1 MAHRILNIGSS
12 NIDFIMKMERLPR
25 VGESIT
31 DAVFVQTYGG
41 KGANQALAAARA
53 GGDVTFVNCVGDDEF
68 APRMLAGM
76 QSDGVD
82 VSNVQ
87 VVQGALSGT
96 ALVMIGDDGNNYL
109 SIAPGANYNLTPPV
123 LEAID
128 GLFSDVAVI
137 MLQYEIPAESLYWI
151 IKRAE
156 ELRIDVIWNL
166 APAREIDMSYIRRVR
181 YLVVN
186 ETEGEFLSGV
196 PFRSPDDAPAVAAR
210 LVEMGASTVILTM
223 GHHGSY
229 LLDGDLAVTVPAH
242 PVDAVDATAAGDCY
256 CGALAVAL
264 AEGRAIREAVTFAS
278 VAAGLSASR
287 LGAQPSLPYRDEI
300 DRAIAGQ
307 NGQ

>member
-1 MAHRILNIGSS
+1 MTQRILNIGSS

-25 VGESIT
+25 VGESVT
-31 DAVFVQTYGG
+31 AAAFVQTYGG

-53 GGDVTFVNCVGDDEF
+53 GGRVSFVNCVGDDEF

-76 QSDGVD
+76 RADGVD

-87 VVQGALSGT
+87 VVEGTPSGT
-96 ALVMIGDDGNNYL
+96 ALIMIGKGGDNYL
-109 SIAPGANYNLTPPV
+109 SVAPGANYHVTPPV
-123 LEAID
+123 LEAMD
-128 GLFSDVAVI
+128 GLFDDVAVI
-137 MLQYEIPAESLYWI
+137 MLQYEIPVESLYWVI
-151 IKRAE
+151 DRAE
-156 ELRIDVIWNL
+156 EHRIDVMWNV
-166 APAREIDMSYIRRVR
+166 APAREIDMAYIRRVR

-196 PFRSPDDAPAVAAR
+196 PFRGPDDAPVVAAR
-210 LVEMGASTVILTM
+210 LAELGASTVVLTM
-223 GHHGSY
+223 GRHGSY
-229 LLDGDLAVTVPAH
+229 LLDGGVSARIPAY

-264 AEGRAIREAVTFAS
+264 AEGRSMPESAAFAS
-278 VAAGLSASR
+278 VAAGLAASR

-307 NGQ
+307 EG